1 MNRVKKKEREHH
13 QSKLKLVSNVSFLE
27 SGGSTSD
34 LLVVHKLRKF
44 IIEEYRRADA
54 NIKNMENMD
63 LEKLSEEYTHH
74 VL

>member
-1 MNRVKKKEREHH
+1 M
-13 QSKLKLVSNVSFLE
+13 SNAGFLE
-27 SGGSTSD
+27 YGGSTSN
-34 LLVVHKLRKF
+34 LLVKLRKF